1 MGLLYL
7 LKSPWRV
14 GMALLLA
21 IVLIAIAVPGAS
33 LAAPSERPAASSYS
47 YYTVRHGDTLLRI
60 ASRHGVSLYQLM
72 QVNGIYNANHIY
84 VGQVLK
90 IPTVAA
96 CAFYH
101 TVKYGQTLSGIAV
114 HYGVRL
120 SALAQANNLSTTSH
134 IYAGQSLCIPGT
146 GGPVAPAPG
155 PGPGSYYVVRPGDT
169 LSAIA
174 LRYGT
179 TVHALMSA
187 NNIMHP
193 NRILTGQKLFI
204 PGYGYT
210 PPAPPPPPPHYPP
223 KPKPTPTPPPPPP
236 HAVGPWTGL
245 YYNNT
250 DFSGAPAVIRQD
262 PAVNFD
268 WGLGSPAPG
277 IGPTNFSA
285 IWTTTAY
292 FSEGGYRFYAL
303 SDDGV
308 RVYVNDQLI
317 IDAWRVQP
325 ADIGYFADVYL
336 GAGYHSVRVEYFQA
350 EGVSSIKAHWAKR

>member
-1 MGLLYL
+1 MLKMER
-7 LKSPWRV
+7 LKSFWRL

-21 IVLIAIAVPGAS
+21 VVLVTVALPGAS
-33 LAAPSERPAASSYS
+33 LAAPTESPAASSYT
-47 YYTVRHGDTLLRI
+47 YYTVRHGDTLTRI
-60 ASRHGVSLYQLM
+60 AAQHGVSLHYLM

-84 VGQVLK
+84 VGQLLK
-90 IPTVAA
+90 IPTTATA

-134 IYAGQSLCIPGT
+134 VYAGQTLCIPGT
-146 GGPVAPAPG
+146 GGPVG
-155 PGPGSYYVVRPGDT
+155 PGPSPTPGPYYVVRPGDT
-169 LSAIA
+169 LTSIA
-174 LRYGT
+174 RRYGT
-179 TVHALMSA
+179 TVHAIMSA
-187 NNIMHP
+187 NNIPHP
-193 NRILTGQKLFI
+193 NRILAGQKLFI
-204 PGYGYT
+204 PGAGHV
-210 PPAPPPPPPHYPP
+210 PPLPPSHPYPP
-223 KPKPTPTPPPPPP
+223 KPQPTPTPMPPP
-236 HAVGPWTGL
+236 HATGPWTGL
-245 YYNNT
+245 YYNNIN
-250 DFSGAPAVIRQD
+250 FGGAPVVIRQD
-262 PAVNFD
+262 PAVNFN
-268 WGLGSPAPG
+268 WGTGSPAPA

-292 FSEGGYRFYAL
+292 FSEGAYRFYAL

-308 RVYVNDQLI
+308 RVFLNDQLI

-350 EGVSSIKAHWAKR
+350 EGVASIKVHWARR